1 MMTANDNRP
10 DNHSSD
16 RQTAYEAQET
26 ALSREGRS
34 LSAWALL
41 GAVAFVIAAVLLA
54 LSVWTGGGTSPAPR
68 APAGPS
74 SPSTAPPPTQNTN

>member
-1 MMTANDNRP
+1 MTANDNRP

-34 LSAWALL
+34 LSA
-41 GAVAFVIAAVLLA
+41 VIAAVLLA
-54 LSVWTGGGTSPAPR
+54 FSVWTGGGSSPAPR
-68 APAGPS
+68 APAGAS